1 MAVEDEVATLQPTL
15 NLSKMQRAGHVQA
28 LYGAA
33 TALSL
38 SLAQTLPESLISKL
52 SLHSLCLTLL
62 ADFTL
67 LLSC

>member
-1 MAVEDEVATLQPTL
+1 
-15 NLSKMQRAGHVQA
+15 MQRAGHVQA

-33 TALSL
+33 TAL

-62 ADFTL
+62 AGLTL
-67 LLSC
+67 LFPC

>member
-1 MAVEDEVATLQPTL
+1 
-15 NLSKMQRAGHVQA
+15 MQRAGHVQA

-62 ADFTL
+62 AGLTL
-67 LLSC
+67 LSSC

>member
-1 MAVEDEVATLQPTL
+1 MALAVEDEVATLQPTL

-28 LYGAA
+28 LY
-33 TALSL
+33 TL

-62 ADFTL
+62 AGLTL
-67 LLSC
+67 LSSC